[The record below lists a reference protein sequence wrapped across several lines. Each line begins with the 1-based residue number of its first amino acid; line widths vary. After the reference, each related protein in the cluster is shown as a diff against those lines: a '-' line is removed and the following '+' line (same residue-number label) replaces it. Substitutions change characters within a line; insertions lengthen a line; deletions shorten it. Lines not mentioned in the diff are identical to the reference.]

1 MRRELQSAEHLGWSV
16 ADAEGAG
23 TGSVI
28 SFERPGGW
36 ISVTNFGASA
46 VPLPAGRVLLASGPI
61 GDDLPADTTVWL
73 AVDAE

>member
-1 MRRELQSAEHLGWSV
+1 
-16 ADAEGAG
+16 
-23 TGSVI
+23 VI

-36 ISVTNFGASA
+36 VSVTNFGASA
-46 VPLPAGRVLLASGPI
+46 VPLPGGRVLLASGPI